1 MSEPVPATA
10 RARDRA
16 SPTDR
21 VAAKASPTAP
31 AAAEKKGEFDQAY
44 MLALYDYGYRQA
56 RAGLEW
62 QKAPPGLGLGKE

>member
-1 MSEPVPATA
+1 VLRVYFITQ
-10 RARDRA
+10 RDRVDYNLA
-16 SPTDR
+16 YIGHDFDGP
-21 VAAKASPTAP
+21 
-31 AAAEKKGEFDQAY
+31 EKKGEFDQAY